1 MMSDTNRPHI
11 TVGVD
16 VSLRDRIAA
25 VHESHVPMDYAG
37 YIECGCG
44 TECRPA
50 HGGIDV
56 AEQLWAAHVADA
68 VIAELGLH
76 PDRVGTLTR
85 YVTQWIDHD

>member
-1 MMSDTNRPHI
+1 MSDTNRPHI
-11 TVGVD
+11 TVGVY

-44 TECRPA
+44 TECRA

>member
-1 MMSDTNRPHI
+1 
-11 TVGVD
+11 
-16 VSLRDRIAA
+16 
-25 VHESHVPMDYAG
+25 
-37 YIECGCG
+37 
-44 TECRPA
+44 
-50 HGGIDV
+50 V